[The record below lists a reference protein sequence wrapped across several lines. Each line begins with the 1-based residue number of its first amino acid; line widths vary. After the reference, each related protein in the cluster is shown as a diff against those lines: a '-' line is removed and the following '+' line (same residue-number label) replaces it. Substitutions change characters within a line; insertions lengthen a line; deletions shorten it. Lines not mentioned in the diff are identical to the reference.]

1 VTSSNTTIDSSILG
15 FIAGFV
21 DTCVFVGLF
30 GLFTAHVTGNFVL
43 IGAELVHHSGD
54 VLPKLLALPVFML
67 AVAAAAKAVDALRQ
81 RRRNAVVA
89 ILVFEALFL
98 FMSAA
103 AAFSLKAAARSG
115 DASALAIGMLACAA
129 MGLQNAM
136 MRLELTALPSTTVMT
151 INVTQAVIDAVTIA
165 SSTDI
170 QKRNDARARSFREWP
185 AIVAFTLGAASG
197 AAGYAFAGLGALAVP
212 ALLCVLLA
220 VRYASPRHPASY

>member
-1 VTSSNTTIDSSILG
+1 
-15 FIAGFV
+15 
-21 DTCVFVGLF
+21 
-30 GLFTAHVTGNFVL
+30 
-43 IGAELVHHSGD
+43 
-54 VLPKLLALPVFML
+54 ML

-151 INVTQAVIDAVTIA
+151 INVTQAVIDAVTIV

-212 ALLCVLLA
+212 AFLCVLLA
-220 VRYASPRHPASY
+220 ARYAGLQHPAP

>member
-1 VTSSNTTIDSSILG
+1 
-15 FIAGFV
+15 
-21 DTCVFVGLF
+21 
-30 GLFTAHVTGNFVL
+30 
-43 IGAELVHHSGD
+43 
-54 VLPKLLALPVFML
+54 ML

-151 INVTQAVIDAVTIA
+151 INVTQAVIDAVTIV

-212 ALLCVLLA
+212 ALLCVRSEEHTSELQSQSNLVCRLLLEKKKNNSP
-220 VRYASPRHPASY
+220 YAAHDRLPA